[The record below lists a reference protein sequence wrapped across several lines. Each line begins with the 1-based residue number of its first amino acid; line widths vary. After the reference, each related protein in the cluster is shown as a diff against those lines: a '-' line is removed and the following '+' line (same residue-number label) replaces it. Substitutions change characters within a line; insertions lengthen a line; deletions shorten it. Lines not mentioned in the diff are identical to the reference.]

1 MTMRTY
7 KNPYPD
13 SEDVVEIRFDHCR
26 QRVAKHLAYLC
37 RIHHSSCL
45 PFPRLEEEKNDSFS
59 AYKHRLFNAPAFQ
72 PD

>member
-13 SEDVVEIRFDHCR
+13 SEDAVEIRFDHCR
-26 QRVAKHLAYLC
+26 EDIAKAAKEF
-37 RIHHSSCL
+37 L
-45 PFPRLEEEKNDSFS
+45 PTIPTIRGRKNDSFS
-59 AYKHRLFNAPAFQ
+59 AHKHRLFNAPAFQ